1 MSIVLILGLS
11 RQVVFSSAA
20 LLVEWGK
27 SALLVRA
34 QEILT
39 PTVAKQRRVLY
50 SRTLTQDV
58 VLHK

>member
-1 MSIVLILGLS
+1 MSIVLILRLS